1 MPAFFSRRSI
11 LVIPG
16 LRARPAVITTTSEP
30 RRDEKS
36 VEPLTSTSTPVSAI
50 FWEMS
55 MASPSARPGTM
66 STRVTS
72 SIPADATSSAACAP
86 TLPAPRKPIMSVF
99 ATAPSGTSTRGQ

>member
-1 MPAFFSRRSI
+1 MATADTIPAFFSRRSI

-16 LRARPAVITTTSEP
+16 FRASPAVITTTVDP
-30 RRDEKS
+30 RSDEKS

-55 MASPSARPGTM
+55 IASPSASPGTM

-72 SIPADATSSAACAP
+72 SIAAEATSSAAWAP
-86 TLPAPRKPIMSVF
+86 TRPAPRKPIMWC
-99 ATAPSGTSTRGQ
+99 